1 MIYFSYGMLKSGST
15 FAFELTKEVFRQS
28 GMRQVLLT
36 DAVITGAAIRHKIN
50 FMEELTPE
58 RLTALEE
65 EVGRLN
71 RPIVVKTHEAAIH
84 EVHALLEQG
93 KAMGHCVFRD
103 PRDMALSL
111 LDAGATARKH
121 GDKVFSEIHTLE
133 DAMAV
138 IARQLP
144 AIRSWLDLPNIRP
157 IYYDDLAFHTI
168 ETVRMIAT
176 QVGVTINPE
185 RVRRAIDWRDGRRS
199 WGFLKPYTQ
208 FNKGLKDRYK
218 TELNPAQIEQVSV
231 KFADLLEIIAKR
243 HISISPPAGSTQAG

>member
-28 GMRQVLLT
+28 GVRQVLLT
-36 DAVITGAAIRHKIN
+36 DAVITEEAIRFKIN

-58 RLTALEE
+58 RLRALEE
-65 EVGRLN
+65 EVRRLN

-103 PRDMALSL
+103 PRDMVVSL
-111 LDAGATARKH
+111 LDAGAQARMR
-121 GDKVFSEIHTLE
+121 GDKSFSEIHTLE
-133 DAMAV
+133 EAMAV
-138 IARQLP
+138 IAEQLP
-144 AIRSWLDLPNIRP
+144 RIESWLDLPNIQP
-157 IYYDDLAFHTI
+157 IFYDDLAFRTI
-168 ETVRMIAT
+168 ETVGMIAT
-176 QVGVTINPE
+176 QVGVTVNPE

-199 WGFLKPYTQ
+199 WGFLKPFTQ

-218 TELNPAQIEQVSV
+218 TELNAAQIEQVSA

-243 HISISPPAGSTQAG
+243 RIAISPPAGST